1 MRLPALAAGLAAAAT
16 LFVSVTA
23 FALPAAA
30 ASQNTAR
37 ATGNLPIR
45 TGPGSGYAVIGTLKS
60 GSRVHLERC
69 TRESNWCLFVD
80 DDGDAVG
87 WVRGSYLV
95 GSAAKLE
102 VTPQKFLGFDIM
114 DPLGN
119 GRWPHLPHP

>member
-1 MRLPALAAGLAAAAT
+1 MRLPTLAAA
-16 LFVSVTA
+16 LGA
-23 FALPAAA
+23 FAVLAASALPAVA
-30 ASQNTAR
+30 ASNNTAR
-37 ATGNLPIR
+37 ASGNIPIR
-45 TGPGSGYAVIGTLKS
+45 SGPGSGYEIIGTLKN

-80 DDGDAVG
+80 EDDDPVG

-102 VTPQKFLGFDIM
+102 VTPQKFVGFDVM

-119 GRWPHLPHP
+119 GHWPHLPHP